1 MFVFGTPQD
10 ALSLVPVGN
19 SHRLSSRNCDFCV
32 AQFRNLAP
40 KHPLCMYIYPR
51 SIQPL
56 DHPICACDHLFDI
69 FHFSVYNNLW
79 TTCPNPPP
87 LSFTTPFFTPSIPFS
102 MSFCMPGQLFHRIGA
117 CHESFLWFLFFF
129 SRPPLSPPPTTISYF
144 VVHSFLLPR
153 FHSLFP
159 IHFVI
164 YHLVFFITIPI
175 THSAVY
181 HLSYINHLSRCLHLS
196 LLSSLLYSTAYHF
209 LPQFFLHT
217 ILHPSGSRVYT
228 YTVPYIHIIH
238 ARRYN
243 LKVPSLTGPEYI

>member
-129 SRPPLSPPPTTISYF
+129 RGRRYHHHPPPFRTSLSIISF
-144 VVHSFLLPR
+144 FLAFTASSLST
-153 FHSLFP
+153 SLF
-159 IHFVI
+159 
-164 YHLVFFITIPI
+164 TIW
-175 THSAVY
+175 S
-181 HLSYINHLSRCLHLS
+181 SLSR
-196 LLSSLLYSTAYHF
+196 Y
-209 LPQFFLHT
+209 Q
-217 ILHPSGSRVYT
+217 
-228 YTVPYIHIIH
+228 
-238 ARRYN
+238 
-243 LKVPSLTGPEYI
+243 